1 VHSKF
6 APIASWRPSAPLMLL
21 SCLIL
26 VMWNASR
33 ATTLQSCPPAAR
45 TNEARPLNTDQIIS
59 RLQERNRERA
69 TALRRFR
76 GTRLYHLH
84 YQGFFGTRDARAV
97 VTLNFAAPNDK
108 QFTVVS
114 QTGST
119 FLINHV
125 IKALLEG
132 EKDAATEDN
141 LRRTALTDQNYDF
154 TLNEADT
161 AHETSQYVLNVT
173 PKTDSKFLYRGR
185 IWVDAHD
192 FAVTRI
198 EAEPAKSPSVWVRK
212 SEIGHRYEK
221 VGDFWLPAENKTD
234 STMRLGGHA
243 VLCIEY
249 KDYTIIEAAPVEPNN
264 QPGPN
269 VAPTAFTDLNFLG
282 LGGRTYALL
291 ARE

>member
-1 VHSKF
+1 
-6 APIASWRPSAPLMLL
+6 
-21 SCLIL
+21 
-26 VMWNASR
+26 MWNAVR
-33 ATTLQSCPPAAR
+33 ATTLQSCPPAAK
-45 TNEARPLNTDQIIS
+45 TNEARPLDTDEIIR
-59 RLQERNRERA
+59 RLQERNRERSK
-69 TALRRFR
+69 ALRRFR

-84 YQGFFGTRDARAV
+84 YQGFFGTRDAQAV

-132 EKDAATEDN
+132 ERDAATEEN
-141 LRRTALTDQNYDF
+141 LRRTALTMQNYDF
-154 TLNEADT
+154 TLNQAETAREA
-161 AHETSQYVLNVT
+161 SQYVLNVT
-173 PKTDSKFLYRGR
+173 PKTDSKFLYRGTV
-185 IWVDAHD
+185 WVDAKD

-198 EAEPAKSPSVWVRK
+198 EAEPAKSPSIWVKK

-243 VLCIEY
+243 LLCIEY
-249 KDYTIIEAAPVEPNN
+249 KDYTIIEAAPVELNDK
-264 QPGPN
+264 PGPN
-269 VAPTAFTDLNFLG
+269 SAAPAFTDLNFMG
-282 LGGRTYALL
+282 LTGRGYAVF
-291 ARE
+291 ARELRPSE